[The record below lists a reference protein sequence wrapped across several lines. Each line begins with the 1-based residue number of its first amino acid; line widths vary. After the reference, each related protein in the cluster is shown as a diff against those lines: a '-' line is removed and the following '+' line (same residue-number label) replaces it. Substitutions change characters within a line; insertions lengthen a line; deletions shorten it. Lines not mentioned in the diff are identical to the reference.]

1 MTESS
6 YKKWFFQRLAL
17 EAFSIFAVTYVVL
30 LILEL
35 LKEGIVSRYISLPH
49 AALLLL
55 VLGILALAQQPQKP
69 QAATALSKK
78 EYVILSLI
86 SIGLIVAIPLILQ
99 ASASLT
105 ILIIFVTVVSLWIG
119 TISLLNSE

>member
-1 MTESS
+1 MTDRS
-6 YKKWFFQRLAL
+6 YKQWFFQRLAL
-17 EAFSIFAVTYVVL
+17 EAFYVFAATYVVL

-69 QAATALSKK
+69 KVARALTKK
-78 EYVILSLI
+78 EYIILCLI
-86 SIGLIVAIPLILQ
+86 SVALIIIIPLILK
-99 ASASLT
+99 ASVSLT
-105 ILIIFVTVVSLWIG
+105 ILLIFVTVVSLWIG
-119 TISLLNSE
+119 TIYLLNSE